1 MDVLKSLLYLW
12 RYVWD
17 FNKSYVFYAIAYQ
30 FTSALLPF
38 SNILMP
44 KYILDE
50 LVEQQ
55 RMPVLLL
62 YIGILVSANLLLN
75 VASNFLNG
83 RMTTTKTDIYYKFQ
97 MMLSRNIAQSD
108 YEQIESAAFLD
119 IKEKA
124 ARFLFANGTGFGLIE
139 AALNIIGK
147 VFVFAGIIGILST
160 LNVWM
165 IAIFAALV
173 LLSSFVESR
182 ARKTIAE
189 LDLENA
195 KIERKSYYLV
205 TRMEDFRT
213 GKEIRLYHL
222 ADYLIEKIR
231 GHFHS
236 AQRIKAKQVTK
247 KNLAL
252 DFGAVTTGIRDLIA
266 YLYVVYEV
274 IRGGISIGDFSMY
287 TSAVYQF
294 SSAMTT
300 VMQSFFDI
308 QQYKVYFDAFQQY
321 IHTPKHLRES
331 SGPLPKA
338 PYVLEFDHVSFRYAN
353 QEKDALRDVSFRL
366 ESGEKLS
373 IVGENGAGKT
383 TLVKLLMRLY
393 DPTQGRILL
402 NGVDIRSI
410 DYDAYQSILAAV
422 FQDFQLFSFTLKEN
436 VCFDH
441 AASDEAIRDLL
452 TEAGLGPRLQSL
464 SKGVHTY
471 LYHDMDDEG
480 FSPSGGEAQ
489 KIAIARA
496 LFKAGARILILD
508 EPTSAMD
515 PRAEFE
521 IYRQFSKLVE
531 NRSAVYISH
540 RLSSARFCDHILV
553 LKDGGIAEYGTFQQL
568 YDKGGEFKEL
578 YDLQAQFYV

>member
-1 MDVLKSLLYLW
+1 M
-12 RYVWD
+12 
-17 FNKSYVFYAIAYQ
+17 
-30 FTSALLPF
+30 
-38 SNILMP
+38 
-44 KYILDE
+44 
-50 LVEQQ
+50 
-55 RMPVLLL
+55 
-62 YIGILVSANLLLN
+62 N

-83 RMTTTKTDIYYKFQ
+83 RMTTTKIDIYYKFQ

-124 ARFLFANGTGFGLIE
+124 AHFLFANGTGFGLIE

-160 LNVWM
+160 LNIWM
-165 IAIFAALV
+165 IVIFALLV
-173 LLSSFVESR
+173 LLSSLVESL
-182 ARKTIAE
+182 ARKTIAK

-195 KIERKSYYLV
+195 KIERKSHYLI

-213 GKEIRLYHL
+213 GKEIRLYNL
-222 ADYLIEKIR
+222 ADYLIEKIH
-231 GHFHS
+231 GHFQS

-252 DFGAVTTGIRDLIA
+252 DFGAVTTSIRDLIA

-331 SGPLPKA
+331 SGPLPSA

-353 QEKDALRDVSFRL
+353 QDKDALHDISFRL
-366 ESGEKLS
+366 EDGEKLS

-393 DPTQGRILL
+393 DPTEGRVLL

-436 VCFDH
+436 VCFGH
-441 AASDEAIRDLL
+441 AASDETICNLL

-496 LFKAGARILILD
+496 LFKAGAHILILD

-521 IYRQFSKLVE
+521 IYRQFNNLAES
-531 NRSAVYISH
+531 RSAVYISH

-553 LKDGGIAEYGTFQQL
+553 LKDGSIAEYGTFQQL
-568 YDKGGEFKEL
+568 YEKGGEFKEL
-578 YDLQAQFYV
+578 YDLQAQFYI

>member
-1 MDVLKSLLYLW
+1 M
-12 RYVWD
+12 
-17 FNKSYVFYAIAYQ
+17 
-30 FTSALLPF
+30 
-38 SNILMP
+38 
-44 KYILDE
+44 
-50 LVEQQ
+50 
-55 RMPVLLL
+55 
-62 YIGILVSANLLLN
+62 
-75 VASNFLNG
+75 ASNFLNG

>member
-1 MDVLKSLLYLW
+1 M
-12 RYVWD
+12 
-17 FNKSYVFYAIAYQ
+17 
-30 FTSALLPF
+30 
-38 SNILMP
+38 
-44 KYILDE
+44 
-50 LVEQQ
+50 
-55 RMPVLLL
+55 
-62 YIGILVSANLLLN
+62 
-75 VASNFLNG
+75 
-83 RMTTTKTDIYYKFQ
+83 
-97 MMLSRNIAQSD
+97 
-108 YEQIESAAFLD
+108 
-119 IKEKA
+119 
-124 ARFLFANGTGFGLIE
+124 
-139 AALNIIGK
+139 
-147 VFVFAGIIGILST
+147 
-160 LNVWM
+160 
-165 IAIFAALV
+165 
-173 LLSSFVESR
+173 
-182 ARKTIAE
+182 
-189 LDLENA
+189 
-195 KIERKSYYLV
+195 
-205 TRMEDFRT
+205 
-213 GKEIRLYHL
+213 
-222 ADYLIEKIR
+222 
-231 GHFHS
+231 
-236 AQRIKAKQVTK
+236 
-247 KNLAL
+247 
-252 DFGAVTTGIRDLIA
+252 
-266 YLYVVYEV
+266 
-274 IRGGISIGDFSMY
+274 
-287 TSAVYQF
+287 
-294 SSAMTT
+294 
-300 VMQSFFDI
+300 
-308 QQYKVYFDAFQQY
+308 
-321 IHTPKHLRES
+321 
-331 SGPLPKA
+331 
-338 PYVLEFDHVSFRYAN
+338 
-353 QEKDALRDVSFRL
+353 
-366 ESGEKLS
+366 
-373 IVGENGAGKT
+373 GENGAGKT

-471 LYHDMDDEG
+471 LYHDMDDVG